1 MVPRSPISGTKCEQ
15 IKLEHAQDVN
25 NNNNNKK
32 NEMGSPG
39 GAVV

>member
-15 IKLEHAQDVN
+15 VKLEHAQDV